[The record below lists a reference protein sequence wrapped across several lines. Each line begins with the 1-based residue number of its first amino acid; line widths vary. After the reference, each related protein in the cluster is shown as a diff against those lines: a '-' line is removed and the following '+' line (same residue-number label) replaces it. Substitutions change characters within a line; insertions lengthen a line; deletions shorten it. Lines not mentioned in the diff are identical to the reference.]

1 MWQKHSLCAD
11 TNSATHP
18 QTHGGRDPS
27 VQHVAVF
34 VPQPTEPH
42 AQTQRNALTA
52 SSSIDGQLKARER
65 FKTNTGHPGFLGTP
79 GIWPRLLSKHLINL
93 LTPQPHFLFFQATC
107 LGLPNVITEK
117 SQIYFYKLTCR
128 SPEGSARGQEP
139 RAPPC
144 YANDPREPMLTAGW
158 NIK

>member
-1 MWQKHSLCAD
+1 VCRHQQRNPPPNTWRQGSVRTACGRVCASAHGATCAD
-11 TNSATHP
+11 TKERANSVIVDRRATK
-18 QTHGGRDPS
+18 R
-27 VQHVAVF
+27 
-34 VPQPTEPH
+34 E
-42 AQTQRNALTA
+42 
-52 SSSIDGQLKARER
+52 RER

-144 YANDPREPMLTAGW
+144 YANDPREPMLTAAW